1 MVIRSIASALSI
13 RISGHVQFIRPL
25 IFPTAEVAVK
35 SHKKENLTEK
45 ETEDLK
51 SLSEGVS

>member
-1 MVIRSIASALSI
+1 LSI
-13 RISGHVQFIRPL
+13 RIGGHVQFICPL
-25 IFPTAEVAVK
+25 IFPTAEVAAK

-45 ETEDLK
+45 ENEDLK

>member
-13 RISGHVQFIRPL
+13 RIGGHVQFICPL
-25 IFPTAEVAVK
+25 IFPMAEAAAK
-35 SHKKENLTEK
+35 FHKKENLTEK